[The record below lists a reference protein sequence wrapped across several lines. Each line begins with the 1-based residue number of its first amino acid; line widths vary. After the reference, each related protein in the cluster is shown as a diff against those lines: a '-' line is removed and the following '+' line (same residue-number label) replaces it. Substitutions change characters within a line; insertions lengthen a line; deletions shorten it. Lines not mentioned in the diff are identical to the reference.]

1 MITQCRVHA
10 VVTCAHVV
18 VESWKKPLSLLYLTH
33 TKKALA
39 TPRRPYSPEGRC
51 ACTRPQHASATLNGR
66 PERILPGHLGPAGAP
81 RGGRRHAATIWGW
94 RATPTKHEA
103 AGRRRPST
111 SSCSRLGCRL
121 GRRGAA
127 RPTISAAPCRAKHAR
142 PTAEKKP
149 VQRHRT
155 QRAKAR
161 RVGPRR
167 RNPPAACFLKQN
179 LRNII

>member
-1 MITQCRVHA
+1 MVRRREVCSRSRCVGGRCRGVGKK
-10 VVTCAHVV
+10 VVP
-18 VESWKKPLSLLYLTH
+18 SPLPHTH
-33 TKKALA
+33 KKALA
-39 TPRRPYSPEGRC
+39 TLRRPYSPEGRC

-103 AGRRRPST
+103 AGRRRPSA

-127 RPTISAAPCRAKHAR
+127 RPTISAAPCRDAHACS
-142 PTAEKKP
+142 TTEKS
-149 VQRHRT
+149 RHLYRT
-155 QRAKAR
+155 QPAR
-161 RVGPRR
+161 RRR
-167 RNPPAACFLKQN
+167 DAAAAAFGTRNFPNFFPN
-179 LRNII
+179 L